1 MITLT
6 KLTET
11 FCFNYLET
19 KSTILTP
26 RIKPNTGS
34 KIKVAIPIGI
44 SFGAVSLIIIAIFG
58 FFIYKKN
65 TNGAHAV
72 ENADGTENE
81 PNVNRNPDGEDDQAA
96 AVGAAAAAE
105 VRLLSP
111 ETSSDLNTRKET
123 GEELPDFA

>member
-81 PNVNRNPDGEDDQAA
+81 PNVNRNRDGEDDQAV
-96 AVGAAAAAE
+96 AVGE